1 MKFTK
6 VFSVA
11 TAVALCVSGAN
22 ASELSFFGGVQN
34 SKDISANNDSK
45 KAPFYE
51 LAFKVNPKEMGFV
64 SNLKLKYQDNKGMK
78 FYDME
83 GVFGW
88 QFGDTEGMG
97 AFKILPA
104 GIGYRYMKFSDKQV
118 TSGSYELFDS
128 TGSLYYK
135 GGVEYQKDNLLT
147 DKLSLNAG
155 VYYQAALYTGTW
167 AKDRDTYNLGTGSS
181 SELKYKPKGFE
192 AEVGLDYN
200 FTPNFAVGIKAGY
213 SKISDSAYTD
223 GTKIYLS
230 DGFNL
235 SAGLKYKF

>member
-1 MKFTK
+1 MQCFFNLLYK
-6 VFSVA
+6 VNKYQYSKGVSYEIYKGF
-11 TAVALCVSGAN
+11 LC
-22 ASELSFFGGVQN
+22 FGGVQN
-34 SKDISANNDSK
+34 SKYISANNDSK

-51 LAFKVNPKEMGFV
+51 LAFKINPKEIGFA

-78 FYDME
+78 FYDIE

-88 QFGDTEGMG
+88 QFGDTESIG
-97 AFKILPA
+97 AFKI
-104 GIGYRYMKFSDKQV
+104 YYMKFIDKQV
-118 TSGSYELFDS
+118 TSGTYQLVDS
-128 TGSLYYK
+128 VGSLYYK

-155 VYYQAALYTGTW
+155 VYYQVAIYTQTLQSDND
-167 AKDRDTYNLGTGSS
+167 AT
-181 SELKYKPKGFE
+181 ELKYKPKGFE
-192 AEVGLDYN
+192 TEVGLDYN

-213 SKISDSAYTD
+213 SKISNNAYVS